1 MFQEMD
7 MKMIGTI
14 AVMAAGVICGLFLLL
29 K

>member
-1 MFQEMD
+1 MFQDMD

-14 AVMAAGVICGLFLLL
+14 AVIAAGVICGLFLLI

>member
-1 MFQEMD
+1 MFQDMD

-14 AVMAAGVICGLFLLL
+14 AVVACGVICGLFLLM